1 MFTLGPVFSYDI
13 KNALGYPIHKPRNNM
28 KENEQHPIIAL
39 VGPTAI
45 GKTKL
50 SLQLARD
57 CNCEIVGL
65 DSMQVYRYMDIGTA
79 KITAEE
85 MAEIP
90 HHLISIVDP
99 DEEYDA
105 ARFVHDAKQ
114 AVTKILARNKI
125 PLFTGGTGLYLKAFQ
140 EGLFTDIPANPEIRE
155 KLTRRIAQEGS
166 EKLHEEL
173 LLYDRISAKRIHKND
188 RARIIRGLE
197 IYLSS
202 GIPWSK
208 HLENQQREKK
218 TCDSRMFLVGL
229 TCPRELL
236 YARINQRTQ
245 MMIDA
250 GLEEEVRGLLAR
262 NYGPELKAMNSIGYR
277 HMLRYID
284 GSWTKEE
291 MLEYLARDTRR
302 YAKRQYTWFAKSK
315 GIQWFQVADTKTII
329 SSCQKWLAEIE
340 EIV

>member
-1 MFTLGPVFSYDI
+1 
-13 KNALGYPIHKPRNNM
+13 M
-28 KENEQHPIIAL
+28 KENKQHPVIAL

-45 GKTKL
+45 GKTNL

-57 CNCEIVGL
+57 CNCEIIGL

-79 KITAEE
+79 KITDEE
-85 MAEIP
+85 MNGIP

-105 ARFVHDAKQ
+105 ARFVRDANQ

-173 LLYDRISAKRIHKND
+173 FLYDCISAKRIHKND

-208 HLENQQREKK
+208 HIENQKKEKK
-218 TCDSRMFLVGL
+218 SNHFKMFLVGL
-229 TCPRELL
+229 TCPRDQL

-250 GLEEEVRGLLAR
+250 GLEEEVRGLLTR
-262 NYGPELKAMNSIGYR
+262 GYGPELKAMNSIGYR

-284 GSWTKEE
+284 GSWTREE

-302 YAKRQYTWFAKSK
+302 YAKRQYTWFTKSE
-315 GIQWFQVADTKTII
+315 GMQWFQVTDTAMII
-329 SSCQKWLAEIE
+329 NSCQKWLAEIE
-340 EIV
+340 KIV